1 MAVSPGTYNFT
12 VQRRA
17 DHSVTLQFKD
27 SNDAAFN
34 LTGWTV
40 AAQAWD
46 RTRTTKHADFSVTYT
61 NRSTGTVALSL
72 TDTQTTLFPD
82 EAYYDV
88 LLTDPSDVKE
98 YYLEGVIIVSQGY
111 TT

>member
-27 SNDAAFN
+27 SNDAAIN

-46 RTRTTKHADFSVTYT
+46 RTRTTKHAAFSVTYT